1 MKVDFKCNMNNQLWN
16 LAIDSGSIRHD
27 IKGRGFSPGGSP
39 QISSVGGGA
48 YIDKGV
54 KPRGKHTYMS
64 TYTGC

>member
-1 MKVDFKCNMNNQLWN
+1 MKVDFKCNIYNQLWN

-54 KPRGKHTYMS
+54 NP
-64 TYTGC
+64 